1 MSIQDVSDGP
11 LVLVNFKSYLE
22 ATGSRAVDLARR
34 IAEAGH
40 SSGIRVGVAPQF
52 CDISHVVGIGDLLVF
67 GQHID
72 MIEPGAFTG
81 KVLAESLKAVGA
93 SGTLLNHSER
103 MIRLDEVQRT
113 VIHAR
118 DLGLLTVVCAGN
130 ADLAAAVSLMN
141 PDMVAIEP
149 PELIGSGR
157 AVSKEKPEVIESSVR
172 KIRAVNK
179 SIRILCGAGISTG
192 EDVHAALKLGAQGV
206 LVASGVVKSP
216 KPEHVISDFCEAAR
230 RFREST

>member
-1 MSIQDVSDGP
+1 MSIQSVSDGP
-11 LVLVNFKSYLE
+11 LVLVNFKCYLE
-22 ATGSRAVDLARR
+22 ATGRRAVDLSRR
-34 IAEAGH
+34 IAEAGRNYGV
-40 SSGIRVGVAPQF
+40 SVGVAPQF
-52 CDISHVVGIGDLLVF
+52 CDIPHVVGVGDVLVF

-72 MIEPGAFTG
+72 TIEPGAFTG

-93 SGTLLNHSER
+93 AGSLLNHSER

-113 VIHAR
+113 VIRAR
-118 DLGLLTVVCAGN
+118 ELGLLTVVCAGN
-130 ADLAAAVSLMN
+130 TDLAVAVSLMN

-172 KIRAVNK
+172 KIRTVNR
-179 SIRILCGAGISTG
+179 SIKILCGAGISTG
-192 EDVHAALKLGAQGV
+192 EDVYAALRLGAQGV
-206 LVASGVVKSP
+206 LVASGVVKSN

-230 RFREST
+230 RSRS